1 MQRSLQ
7 DAKVKHVTSR
17 EDRCIVSLDTDSL
30 ILHQR
35 YSARSRVRFQE
46 LPSEWSNWSPT
57 ASWESLVGKTKE
69 TPGQDGA
76 GLWIVV
82 AGGAAA
88 VALILIL
95 IYFRRM
101 DRMSWVY
108 VMKMIEGQP
117 LPHPAASLLKKKWQS
132 PPFSSETYLSIFK
145 SVDIIASVE
154 ISTADHRPKP
164 EASPHFSSFSNPMYP
179 QLSPAATALEPC
191 SADSPYGPMGEVE
204 QHTQPELDMLLFLT
218 RAQQSDGLPV
228 ICDYE
233 KVEAVQVER
242 LRLQSLDS
250 GVGSGEEVSQDS
262 VVLHEDSESKTTGN
276 NLHTLFGPFR
286 ANVTENLI
294 QVCSEYQQVQV
305 QTPEVRNLDSDW
317 EEPLPLLNL

>member
-1 MQRSLQ
+1 
-7 DAKVKHVTSR
+7 
-17 EDRCIVSLDTDSL
+17 
-30 ILHQR
+30 
-35 YSARSRVRFQE
+35 
-46 LPSEWSNWSPT
+46 
-57 ASWESLVGKTKE
+57 
-69 TPGQDGA
+69 
-76 GLWIVV
+76 
-82 AGGAAA
+82 
-88 VALILIL
+88 
-95 IYFRRM
+95 
-101 DRMSWVY
+101 
-108 VMKMIEGQP
+108 
-117 LPHPAASLLKKKWQS
+117 
-132 PPFSSETYLSIFK
+132 
-145 SVDIIASVE
+145 
-154 ISTADHRPKP
+154 
-164 EASPHFSSFSNPMYP
+164 MYP